1 MPDIKEFLP
10 YDNDGGS
17 LSAPTFRGRFVQHD
31 DGLVFFEGIKN
42 EGGQFIEVELKPMKT
57 NGLDAIPNSFI
68 MEILETDLDMR
79 ITLGMNSVT
88 FEFYSLNDTKDT
100 KTLIKKFRVDRE
112 VLFT

>member
-1 MPDIKEFLP
+1 
-10 YDNDGGS
+10 
-17 LSAPTFRGRFVQHD
+17 
-31 DGLVFFEGIKN
+31 
-42 EGGQFIEVELKPMKT
+42 
-57 NGLDAIPNSFI
+57 
-68 MEILETDLDMR
+68 MR